1 MTGPIAPRGSANR
14 MSISRLALNANQ
26 VGVVMFPRLPVYV
39 RGSGN
44 AVAQDDGESHGDTV
58 IEISEYAPVL

>member
-39 RGSGN
+39 TGCLCMSEDQGTP
-44 AVAQDDGESHGDTV
+44 SHKMT
-58 IEISEYAPVL
+58 ATATMTP